1 MRLMTR
7 FIAGLRPITAVERA
21 ILDGFSEV
29 RDGEAFHALE
39 IGDGAGDFESVEK
52 GVIKRKSTEWVRFGR
67 QLPSILLPQKNPKSA
82 TYKLFSSIFLLIFTP
97 ARPQSRMNAC
107 GSHLP

>member
-1 MRLMTR
+1 MSTNSW
-7 FIAGLRPITAVERA
+7 IALLKYLRVNIGAPV
-21 ILDGFSEV
+21 
-29 RDGEAFHALE
+29 E